1 MKTSDHV
8 TRNQIEAFGTGAL
21 AASDSRV
28 IGGHLIRCV
37 ECRSLLPFPNAARVW
52 NAITSESDLSQETQK
67 RDDPAGTERAFEAVF
82 AGIFGKQNRL
92 AWAGSMLLVVVS
104 LGAMIIVS
112 VWSERNGRTDVAR
125 SFELENPIPSPDNN
139 PNSDLS
145 SQRNALATE
154 DPGSDSTVRS
164 PNSRKSVGGSSD
176 LREKPAARATSSVK
190 RPQSSSKRNIS
201 TTRGVITPC
210 TLGKAIDVEVG
221 SNNTDLVL
229 RWKPVPKAAKYHL
242 YISDDSEV
250 LIDEFE
256 TDAETV
262 YVVRKPLDPTKAY
275 KWKIVITLEDGQN
288 LYVGSQRFTAKDF
301 RSSVSGYKRKA
312 RLSTRCLANE

>member
-1 MKTSDHV
+1 MKTSDHL

-37 ECRSLLPFPNAARVW
+37 KCRSLLPFPNVARVLD
-52 NAITSESDLSQETQK
+52 AITSESDLSQETQK
-67 RDDPAGTERAFEAVF
+67 RDDPAGTERAFEGVF
-82 AGIFGKQNRL
+82 AGIFGKRNRL
-92 AWAGSMLLVVVS
+92 AWAGSMLVVVVS

-112 VWSERNGRTDVAR
+112 VWSERNVRTEVAR
-125 SFELENPIPSPDNN
+125 SFELENPIPGQNN
-139 PNSDLS
+139 NLPNEK
-145 SQRNALATE
+145 NAHAAE
-154 DPGSDSTVRS
+154 NPGSDSTGKS
-164 PNSRKSVGGSSD
+164 PSSRKSDGGSRD
-176 LREKPAARATSSVK
+176 RQEKPAAPATSGVK
-190 RPQSSSKRNIS
+190 RPPSSSNRNIL
-201 TTRGVITPC
+201 TTRGAITPC
-210 TLGKAIDVEVG
+210 TLGKAMDVEVD
-221 SNNTDLVL
+221 SKNTDLVL
-229 RWKPVPKAAKYHL
+229 RWKPVPKATKYHL

-262 YVVRKPLDPTKAY
+262 YVLRKPLHPTKAY

-288 LYVGSQRFTAKDF
+288 LYVSSQKFSTKDF

>member
-1 MKTSDHV
+1 MKTSDHL

-52 NAITSESDLSQETQK
+52 TAITRESDLSEETQK
-67 RDDPAGTERAFEAVF
+67 RDPAATERAFEGVF
-82 AGIFGKQNRL
+82 AGIFGKRNRL
-92 AWAGSMLLVVVS
+92 AWAGGLVVVLVS

-125 SFELENPIPSPDNN
+125 LFELENPTPGPNN
-139 PNSDLS
+139 DLPNEW
-145 SQRNALATE
+145 NALTAE
-154 DPGSDSTVRS
+154 DLGNDSTVKS
-164 PNSRKSVGGSSD
+164 TNSRNSVGGSNN
-176 LREKPAARATSSVK
+176 LREKPAALATTSVK
-190 RPQSSSKRNIS
+190 RPSSSSKRNIS
-201 TTRGVITPC
+201 TTRGAITPC
-210 TLGKAIDVEVG
+210 TLGKAMDVELG
-221 SNNTDLVL
+221 SDNTDLVL
-229 RWKPVPKAAKYHL
+229 RWKPVPNAAKYHL

-256 TDAETV
+256 THAETV
-262 YVVRKPLDPTKAY
+262 YVLRKPLDPTKAY
-275 KWKIVITLEDGQN
+275 KWKIVVTLEDGQN
-288 LYVGSQRFTAKDF
+288 LYVDAQKFTAKDF
-301 RSSVSGYKRKA
+301 RSSLSGYKRKA

>member
-37 ECRSLLPFPNAARVW
+37 ECRSLLPFPNSARVW
-52 NAITSESDLSQETQK
+52 TAITRESDLSQETQK
-67 RDDPAGTERAFEAVF
+67 RDPATTERAFEGVF
-82 AGIFGKQNRL
+82 AGTFGKRNRL
-92 AWAGSMLLVVVS
+92 AWGGGLVAVLVS
-104 LGAMIIVS
+104 LGAMIILS
-112 VWSERNGRTDVAR
+112 VWSEQNGRTDVAR
-125 SFELENPIPSPDNN
+125 SYELENPIPGPGKNL
-139 PNSDLS
+139 PNE
-145 SQRNALATE
+145 RNALTAG
-154 DPGSDSTVRS
+154 DPGSDSTVKS
-164 PNSRKSVGGSSD
+164 PNSKKSDGGSSD
-176 LREKPAARATSSVK
+176 LREKTAALAESSVK
-190 RPQSSSKRNIS
+190 RPSSSSKRNIS
-201 TTRGVITPC
+201 TTRGAITPC
-210 TLGKAIDVEVG
+210 TLGKAMDVELG

-229 RWKPVPKAAKYHL
+229 RWKPVPNAAKYHL
-242 YISDDSEV
+242 FISDDSEV

-256 TDAETV
+256 THAETV
-262 YVVRKPLDPTKAY
+262 YVLRKPLDPTKAY

-288 LYVGSQRFTAKDF
+288 LYVDAQKFTAKDF